1 MRALQRSALLAAI
14 SGWLG
19 FLAGPAHAAPA
30 TARVESAR
38 GPGASDCPDADA
50 LAAIVNDGLGRAAL
64 VPAGAAGPAT
74 PGRIAVS
81 FERAGKSYAATV
93 RIGGPNAGTR
103 NLSNDGPGCGA
114 LASAVGVLLVVLLDS
129 NDDASAGSAP
139 PAQAAGGTAPTATA
153 TTTATAIARPITADV
168 SLGGGVAEGLV
179 GGWSPALGLGGT
191 LAYRGWA
198 ARLGGVW
205 LPSKT
210 HDYAPGRVEV
220 GLAVARLA
228 LCGPALGDRARW
240 MLGLCVQQ
248 QVGWIRGRGIDYD
261 DNHAAGRLWLATG
274 VSIVAGGPL
283 GRSVGWEAELGA
295 VRVLRETRFLV
306 GGGTVF
312 ATDPY
317 AFMTT
322 LAFTTRVW

>member
-1 MRALQRSALLAAI
+1 MMRVLHLSALLAAT

-19 FLAGPAHAAPA
+19 LLAGAAQAAPA
-30 TARVESAR
+30 TARVESTS
-38 GPGASDCPDADA
+38 GPGAADCPDADA

-64 VPAGAAGPAT
+64 RPAGAAAPAT

-81 FERAGKSYAATV
+81 FERTAKSYAATV
-93 RIGGPNAGTR
+93 RISGPNAGTR
-103 NLSNDGPGCGA
+103 RLSNDGPGCGA

-129 NDDASAGSAP
+129 NDDAPTGAAP
-139 PAQAAGGTAPTATA
+139 PAQTAASTAPAL
-153 TTTATAIARPITADV
+153 TTASPTTADV
-168 SLGGGVAEGLV
+168 AFGGGVAEGLV

-191 LAYRGWA
+191 LAYQRWA

-210 HDYAPGRVEV
+210 SDYGPGRVQV
-220 GLAVARLA
+220 GLAIARLA
-228 LCGPALGDRARW
+228 LCPPAFGDRARW
-240 MLGLCVQQ
+240 TLALCVQQ
-248 QVGWIRGRGIDYD
+248 QIGWLRGRGIDYD
-261 DNHAAGRLWLATG
+261 DNHAADRLWLATG

-283 GRSVGWEAELGA
+283 GRSVGWEAEAGA
-295 VRVLRETRFLV
+295 VRVLRETRFVIGGV
-306 GGGTVF
+306 GTAF
-312 ATDPY
+312 ESDPF